1 MPESQCPCWLPRA
14 PRATSMV
21 HRRHLWA
28 PFLRCFPWLEMGS
41 RCPLPVSLCLARC
54 FVDSLS
60 GLHGCLL
67 LVTERGPP
75 PESVYKPGDN
85 DHARQPS
92 QAPASLAARTDAL
105 STPLLSEG
113 SPAPLLLEPS
123 FMELPRAFGEQGS
136 YFAHVPSPSECPS

>member
-1 MPESQCPCWLPRA
+1 MLVAPSTTGNLNGASEASVGTIPEML
-14 PRATSMV
+14 
-21 HRRHLWA
+21 
-28 PFLRCFPWLEMGS
+28 
-41 RCPLPVSLCLARC
+41 SLVGNGKLLSIASEPLARC

-75 PESVYKPGDN
+75 PESAHKPGDN
-85 DHARQPS
+85 DHGWQPS
-92 QAPASLAARTDAL
+92 QAPASLVARTDAL

-113 SPAPLLLEPS
+113 SAAPLLLEPS

>member
-1 MPESQCPCWLPRA
+1 MSMLAAPSTVGNLNGAPE
-14 PRATSMV
+14 TSAGTIPETLSLV
-21 HRRHLWA
+21 
-28 PFLRCFPWLEMGS
+28 GNGK
-41 RCPLPVSLCLARC
+41 PLPIASEPLFGRC
-54 FVDSLS
+54 SVVSLS

-75 PESVYKPGDN
+75 PESVHKPGDN
-85 DHARQPS
+85 DHGQQPS
-92 QAPASLAARTDAL
+92 QAPASLDVRTDAL